1 VTNNKSIKTNT
12 KFRQTDNR
20 KGKIILGVFLSI
32 LLVTTPFLFYIYKFA
47 PSEATEWKTI
57 FGTIHSGGFG
67 SVQMYMHALFTKII
81 FVMLTGIWFLTSQ
94 NWWKYAIL
102 VPLTLFLFQLSGVV
116 NAKMEYIDEFDFW
129 YSLPVVLPIL
139 FFLIYISYIISKK
152 RSGYDDLKDD
162 VDREIKKILSDDL

>member
-1 VTNNKSIKTNT
+1 MHQTSLHHNHSSFALADSKEWNT
-12 KFRQTDNR
+12 L
-20 KGKIILGVFLSI
+20 I
-32 LLVTTPFLFYIYKFA
+32 
-47 PSEATEWKTI
+47 
-57 FGTIHSGGFG
+57 GTIQSGGFG

-139 FFLIYISYIISKK
+139 FFIIYISYIISKK
-152 RSGYDDLKDD
+152 RTGSDNLKED

>member
-1 VTNNKSIKTNT
+1 MTNNKSIKTNT

-47 PSEATEWKTI
+47 PSESTEWKTI
-57 FGTIHSGGFG
+57 FGTIQSGGFG

-102 VPLTLFLFQLSGVV
+102 VPLTLFLFQLSGVI

-152 RSGYDDLKDD
+152 RTGYDDLKED

>member
-1 VTNNKSIKTNT
+1 
-12 KFRQTDNR
+12 
-20 KGKIILGVFLSI
+20 
-32 LLVTTPFLFYIYKFA
+32 
-47 PSEATEWKTI
+47 
-57 FGTIHSGGFG
+57 
-67 SVQMYMHALFTKII
+67 
-81 FVMLTGIWFLTSQ
+81 MLTGIWFLTSQ

-152 RSGYDDLKDD
+152 RTGYDDLKDD